1 MNSDNTT
8 SNKDFSET
16 VAWCDCFA
24 YEFLFDIPVGC
35 QSMNSPKNC
44 KNTYSHTFH
53 DSL

>member
-16 VAWCDCFA
+16 VAWSGCFA

-44 KNTYSHTFH
+44 KNTYFHTFH